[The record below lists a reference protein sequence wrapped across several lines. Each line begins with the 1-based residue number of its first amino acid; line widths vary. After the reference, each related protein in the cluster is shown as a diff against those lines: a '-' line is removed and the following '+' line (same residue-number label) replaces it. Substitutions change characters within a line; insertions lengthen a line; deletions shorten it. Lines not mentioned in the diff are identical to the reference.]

1 MTLTISSG
9 KTASL
14 AIRPPQGMPSRR
26 DQHVAMLK
34 PPEKVDQPTGPCQR
48 CSASCHDEVA
58 VIDFFGVG
66 FAVFGVVFWCS
77 LGSNPSKKPFADN
90 RIRLFGVKCHSGAQQ
105 KRDIAR
111 IIRH

>member
-1 MTLTISSG
+1 VTLTMSSG

-34 PPEKVDQPTGPCQR
+34 PPEKVDQPTGPYQR

-66 FAVFGVVFWCS
+66 FAVFGVVWDQIRARNRLRTTAYAFS
-77 LGSNPSKKPFADN
+77 ASNAIPGRSRSATSPA
-90 RIRLFGVKCHSGAQQ
+90 
-105 KRDIAR
+105 
-111 IIRH
+111 